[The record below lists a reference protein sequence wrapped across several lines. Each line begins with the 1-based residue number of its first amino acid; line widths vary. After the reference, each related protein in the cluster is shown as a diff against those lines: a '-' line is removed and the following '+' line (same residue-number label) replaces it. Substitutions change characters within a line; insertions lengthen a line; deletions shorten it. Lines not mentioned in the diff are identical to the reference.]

1 MVYFERLVY
10 MCGIVGL
17 IKKQSLKKI
26 DIFNIK
32 NLSSK
37 LKHRGP
43 DDVGEFI
50 DHNIIF
56 SMRRLSIIG
65 LNNGKQP
72 LISDD
77 KNIILIINGEIY
89 NYIELKKRLRKKYLF
104 KTESDSEVI
113 LALYN
118 LHGKK
123 FIKYLRG
130 MFAFA
135 LYDKKKGLI
144 LVGRDRIGEKP
155 LYYFKNQEKII
166 FSSELRNIISHPEI
180 KKDLDPDAIN
190 QYFHFGYSVAPRTIF
205 KNIRQIEAGTVLQIK
220 LKKLDIKVNNYWSID
235 KIINKGKHYFHN
247 DIINEI
253 FNSLKY
259 STRSEVKTGLAFSS
273 GIDSST
279 ILKGIE
285 ENNIKVNLIAI
296 IYKKFKTLDFQNI
309 KKIIKIKKKNVD
321 LINIPNT
328 KMIKNFKE
336 MVIAR
341 DEPIS
346 DISGSSYYEIMK
358 HSRYKKIKVI
368 FLGHGGDE
376 LFWGYE
382 WFNQAA
388 KITQLLKKNKI
399 YAFFYIWYCQFKK
412 ITNIRSLVKLII
424 NFFDLKLVFNILKLE
439 KCTYENN
446 HEYQLFR
453 KLKSKDFFNKSFSE
467 KIRFQNPCVEIYK
480 SLKTIKNERV
490 FHLAFMIKT
499 YLHANGIAQND
510 RLAMSQSIESRLPL
524 IDYKVVECVIKHEL
538 SKRSNINF
546 SRDEI
551 IKKLEKRIKF
561 QENYIKKGFEVPN
574 DWTSVIYEKYK
585 NLLNDGMLKKL
596 GIVNNSYKKFDKIAL
611 KSVILEIWLRDV
623 FRKQIKCN

>member
-1 MVYFERLVY
+1 

-17 IKKQSLKKI
+17 IKKQSLNKI
-26 DIFNIK
+26 DILNIK

-43 DDVGEFI
+43 DDVGEFS
-50 DHNIIF
+50 DPNIIF

-65 LNNGKQP
+65 LKNGHQP
-72 LISDD
+72 LISND
-77 KNIILIINGEIY
+77 KNTILIINGEIY
-89 NYIELKKRLRKKYLF
+89 NYIELKNRLRTKYSF
-104 KTESDSEVI
+104 KTDSDSEVI
-113 LALYN
+113 LALYS
-118 LHGKK
+118 LYGKK
-123 FIKYLRG
+123 FINYLRG

-135 LYDKKKGLI
+135 LYDKKKKLI
-144 LVGRDRIGEKP
+144 LIGRDRIGEKP
-155 LYYFKNQEKII
+155 LYYSKNKGKLI
-166 FSSELRNIISHPEI
+166 FSSELRNILSHPEI
-180 KKDLDPDAIN
+180 KKDLDPDAVN

-205 KNIRQIEAGTVLQIK
+205 KNIRQIEPGTVIEIK
-220 LKKLDIKVNNYWSID
+220 LKKLDIKIHKYWT
-235 KIINKGKHYFHN
+235 INKVINKKKYYFRN
-247 DIINEI
+247 NIVNEI

-259 STRSEVKTGLAFSS
+259 STRSEVKSGLAFSS

-285 ENNIKVNLIAI
+285 ENNVKVNLISI

-309 KKIIKIKKKNVD
+309 KKFIKNKNKKKNID
-321 LINIPNT
+321 LINIPDT

-358 HSRYKKIKVI
+358 HAKTKKIKVI

-376 LFWGYE
+376 LFWGYK

-399 YAFFYIWYCQFKK
+399 FAFFYIWYCQINK
-412 ITNIRSLVKLII
+412 ITNIRSLIKFVI
-424 NFFDLKLVFNILKLE
+424 NLFDLKLVFNILKLD

-446 HEYQLFR
+446 HEYQLFK
-453 KLKSKDFFNKSFSE
+453 KLKNKNFFNKSFFK
-467 KIRFQNPCVEIYK
+467 KIQYQDPCLEIYK
-480 SLKTIKNERV
+480 SLKKIKNDRV
-490 FHLAFMIKT
+490 FHLAFMLKT
-499 YLHANGIAQND
+499 YLHTNGIAQND
-510 RLAMSQSIESRLPL
+510 RLAMSQGIESRLPL
-524 IDYKVVECVIKHEL
+524 IDYKVVECVINHEL
-538 SKRSNINF
+538 FTHSNNNF

-551 IKKLEKRIKF
+551 IKKLIKRINF

-574 DWTSVIYEKYK
+574 DWTSIIYDKYK

-596 GIVNNSYKKFDKIAL
+596 GIVNKNYKNFDKIAL
-611 KSVILEIWLRDV
+611 KSIILEIWLRDV
-623 FRKQIKCN
+623 FKKKILCN